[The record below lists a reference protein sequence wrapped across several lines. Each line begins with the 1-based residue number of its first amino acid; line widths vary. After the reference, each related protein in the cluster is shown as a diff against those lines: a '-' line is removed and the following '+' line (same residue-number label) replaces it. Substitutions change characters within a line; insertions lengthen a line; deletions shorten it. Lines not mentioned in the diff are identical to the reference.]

1 MVHKAE
7 FPPEGNGDLVAH
19 FLVSLPAE
27 FGARKCTSNQT
38 GPAALSQRD
47 SSCRLREPTT
57 VWLPVGTHT
66 EMNQVAFGLGFV
78 SCADVQPNPF
88 KIAFKTNTPVCEI
101 HTHHVP
107 SPKHHSVKGTALYLP
122 LSIAL

>member
-1 MVHKAE
+1 ME
-7 FPPEGNGDLVAH
+7 TLQ
-19 FLVSLPAE
+19 LTSLCLYLLNL
-27 FGARKCTSNQT
+27 GHVNVLLTKLGQQHLARGT
-38 GPAALSQRD
+38 AAVQD
-47 SSCRLREPTT
+47 CSCRLREPTT
-57 VWLPVGTHT
+57 AWLPVGTHT

-78 SCADVQPNPF
+78 SCADVQRNPF
-88 KIAFKTNTPVCEI
+88 KIAFKTDTPVCEI